1 MSEIMSIIDEEM
13 PAIIKGFIDKEPKS
27 IIIAYYSLLRIVI
40 KLGYYDLIPK
50 VLSDLSETIKN
61 LSKHN

>member
-27 IIIAYYSLLRIVI
+27 IIIAY
-40 KLGYYDLIPK
+40 
-50 VLSDLSETIKN
+50 
-61 LSKHN
+61 